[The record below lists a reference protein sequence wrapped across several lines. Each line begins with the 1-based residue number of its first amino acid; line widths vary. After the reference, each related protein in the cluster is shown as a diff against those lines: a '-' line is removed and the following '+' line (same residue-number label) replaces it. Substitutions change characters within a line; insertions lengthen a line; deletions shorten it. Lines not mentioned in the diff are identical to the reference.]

1 MFGFLKKNKVEKQ
14 EIKKEPTLSPEQV
27 QKIQEEIATLEGE
40 IAKISNEDIE
50 ELAKKYEEVGLLQAE
65 IQADDQAIAMLEKS
79 IEIKRSIGEGYK
91 KLMSLYN
98 KKRAES
104 ARNGD
109 DQGIDYYM
117 GKMDEMR
124 QIAKQV
130 TIMGK

>member
-65 IQADDQAIAMLEKS
+65 IQADDQAIVTLEKS

>member
-27 QKIQEEIATLEGE
+27 QKIQKEIATLEGE

-65 IQADDQAIAMLEKS
+65 IQADDQAIVTLEKS

>member
-65 IQADDQAIAMLEKS
+65 IQADDQAIVTLEKS

-117 GKMDEMR
+117 GKIDEMR

>member
-14 EIKKEPTLSPEQV
+14 EIKKEPTLSSEQV

-40 IAKISNEDIE
+40 ISKISNEDIE

-65 IQADDQAIAMLEKS
+65 IQADDQAIVTLEKS

>member
-14 EIKKEPTLSPEQV
+14 EIKKEPTLSSEQV

-65 IQADDQAIAMLEKS
+65 IQADDQAIVTLEKS

>member
-1 MFGFLKKNKVEKQ
+1 MFGFLKKNKAEKQ
-14 EIKKEPTLSPEQV
+14 DIKKEPTLSPEQV
-27 QKIQEEIATLEGE
+27 QKIQEEIANLQGE
-40 IAKISNEDIE
+40 AAKISKEDIE
-50 ELAKKYEEVGLLQAE
+50 ALAKNYEEIGLRQAE
-65 IQADDQAIAMLEKS
+65 IQEDDQAIATLEKS
-79 IEIKRSIGEGYK
+79 IEIKRSIGDGYK